1 MTPVKT
7 LDNKHGNLIS
17 KIQKTIAKSLNLQN
31 AETSTN
37 KLKFISSSDPKSGSK
52 ETGLKTL
59 IKVSVPY
66 ETEEIVQIGGKYMVR
81 KVRYEPIDFEEPD
94 HHLLPGS
101 NLVNANPS
109 TFLASS
115 YSQVNQENTR
125 GRILPLHNQS
135 TKNY

>member
-7 LDNKHGNLIS
+7 LDKIQGNLIS
-17 KIQKTIAKSLNLQN
+17 KSQKTIAKSLNLQT
-31 AETSTN
+31 AETST
-37 KLKFISSSDPKSGSK
+37 KKFISSSDPKSGSK
-52 ETGLKTL
+52 ETGLKTQ

-109 TFLASS
+109 TFLTSS

-125 GRILPLHNQS
+125 GRFLASHNQP